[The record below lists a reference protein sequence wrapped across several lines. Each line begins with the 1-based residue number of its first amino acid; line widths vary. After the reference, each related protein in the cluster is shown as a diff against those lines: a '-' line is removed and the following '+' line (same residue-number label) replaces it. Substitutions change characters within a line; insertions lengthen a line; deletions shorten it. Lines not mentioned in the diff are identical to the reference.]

1 MMINSTKLQVQIKLL
16 KEENALLRTALKEII
31 DTAYQAINQEPA
43 KGGNNE

>member
-1 MMINSTKLQVQIKLL
+1 MNNSAKLQAQIKQLKKENNLL
-16 KEENALLRTALKEII
+16 HTALKEII